1 MINLTDIK
9 KSITKLLKSKFDYRV
24 HFDNV
29 EKSNEPY
36 FYIEMT
42 PKFKT
47 IDEVLTSKAIQIDI
61 MLILIPDNFG
71 RIKRSA
77 LYDSARILDNLIRPV
92 INIEDRHITILDSQ
106 INFHDEILHYI
117 FDLDFV
123 DCLTDEESENIIY
136 DLMQNLELNLK

>member
-77 LYDSARILDNLIRPV
+77 LYDSACILDNLIRPV